1 MFCGIQGLGVLIS
14 FNIPC
19 MFLIDE
25 VLEHTYGLL
34 KKGKPLFKVG
44 SVLLY
49 LSCTFKQG

>member
-25 VLEHTYGLL
+25 VLEHKYGLL
-34 KKGKPLFKVG
+34 KKGNPFFKVG
-44 SVLLY
+44 SVSQLRI
-49 LSCTFKQG
+49 